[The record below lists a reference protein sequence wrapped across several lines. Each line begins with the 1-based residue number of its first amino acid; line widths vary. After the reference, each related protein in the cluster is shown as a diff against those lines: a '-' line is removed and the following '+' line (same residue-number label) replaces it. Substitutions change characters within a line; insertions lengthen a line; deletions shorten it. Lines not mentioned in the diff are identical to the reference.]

1 MVESQIGV
9 IEEPRGRRSP
19 MVTWTD
25 LRRTVV
31 TRAEDAPVKIN
42 KAGAEIADNIP
53 LISMVRSSPS
63 PNSFV
68 SLEMIPR
75 DFRGFYTDRSVIGI

>member
-1 MVESQIGV
+1 MVESQIAI

-25 LRRTVV
+25 LRRTVM
-31 TRAEDAPVKIN
+31 TRTEDAPVKIN

-53 LISMVRSSPS
+53 LIRMVRSSPS
-63 PNSFV
+63 PYSFI
-68 SLEMIPR
+68 SLEIIPR
-75 DFRGFYTDRSVIGI
+75 NLRGFDADGSVIRI